1 MKLLKALGAVI
12 VGAASILG
20 GFGTFAQWDGIE
32 FGGAAGVV
40 IGAAPAWLPMCKD
53 GRSPASSA
61 SKRATGSRITLQSR
75 CSVGTEDG
83 TRSKRNERAASRF

>member
-20 GFGTFAQWDGIE
+20 GFGTFAQWAGIE

-40 IGAAPAWLPMCKD
+40 IGAAPAWLPM
-53 GRSPASSA
+53 
-61 SKRATGSRITLQSR
+61 
-75 CSVGTEDG
+75 
-83 TRSKRNERAASRF
+83 

>member
-20 GFGTFAQWDGIE
+20 GFGTFAQWAGIE

-40 IGAAPAWLPMCKD
+40 IGAAPAWLPIASFAFGIALGWFARGK
-53 GRSPASSA
+53 RSGGERIAF
-61 SKRATGSRITLQSR
+61 RTATRLACRPSH
-75 CSVGTEDG
+75 
-83 TRSKRNERAASRF
+83 